1 MQRAKRGTCGSVSSS
16 FEMDMREGK
25 GGGMGGGVFPTQ
37 DIFQLK
43 RDSTTSLAGNKPLM
57 E

>member
-1 MQRAKRGTCGSVSSS
+1 MQRAKRGTCGSVSSP